1 LTADQPRYHGFS
13 RGVTVEFNTH
23 EAPGFRLFIDGV
35 EQVAVRVPDTSIA
48 NGRWQQVEVVWMPDH
63 LTLRVDGA
71 LKFDRVPTGGF
82 VPTSQDGLAFSAMN
96 IGLSQ
101 RVIIDDIDITTAD
114 ISPTP

>member
-1 LTADQPRYHGFS
+1 
-13 RGVTVEFNTH
+13 
-23 EAPGFRLFIDGV
+23 V

-48 NGRWQQVEVVWMPDH
+48 NGRWQQVEVRWVPNR

-71 LKFDRVPTGGF
+71 LKFDRLPTGGF
-82 VPTSQDGLAFSAMN
+82 VPTSQDGLAFSATN

-101 RVIIDDIDITTAD
+101 RVLIDDIDITAED